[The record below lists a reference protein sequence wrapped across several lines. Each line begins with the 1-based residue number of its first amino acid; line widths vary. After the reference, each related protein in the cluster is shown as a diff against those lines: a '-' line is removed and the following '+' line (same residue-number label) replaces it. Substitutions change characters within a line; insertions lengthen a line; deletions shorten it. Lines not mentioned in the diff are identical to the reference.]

1 MNSCCRYI
9 LCLVLLVG
17 SYLPAIA
24 QDTTQYVAD
33 TTQYATDSSSYEE
46 DYDSTYVPEQVV
58 MSVED
63 WQQLTSDSVFNYRN
77 EREAEIKMKPNRDK
91 TAFEKAFNNIISFI
105 FSGVGRFI
113 FWLLVILVLAYVVY
127 QIFKGDVSF
136 VLSKKVKEKVEVS
149 IEQLSAEDLL
159 SADWEAKT
167 EKAVQA
173 GDKRLATR
181 YVFLRTIQLL
191 HQQQHIHY
199 SIDKT
204 NYDYYRA
211 IEKPELKALYKQLL
225 MRYEYA
231 WFGYFAVSEEDWVNT
246 TKLLR
251 ELKEQL

>member
-1 MNSCCRYI
+1 MNSCYRYI
-9 LCLVLLVG
+9 LCFVLLVG

-33 TTQYATDSSSYEE
+33 TTQYPADSSNYEE

-63 WQQLTSDSVFNYRN
+63 WQQLTSDSTFDYRN
-77 EREAEIKMKPNRDK
+77 QKEAEIEKKPTRDK
-91 TAFEKAFNNIISFI
+91 TGIEKALNNMIRFI

-136 VLSKKVKEKVEVS
+136 VFSKKVKDKTEVS
-149 IEQLSAEDLL
+149 VEQLSAEDLVA
-159 SADWEAKT
+159 ADWEAKT

-173 GDKRLATR
+173 GDRRLATR

-191 HQQQHIHY
+191 HQQQHLHY

-231 WFGYFAVSEEDWVNT
+231 WFGYFAVSEQDWEQT
-246 TKLLR
+246 IKLLR